1 MVSRDNIDIKIKL
14 IETDSDFILPE
25 YQTEGAA
32 GIDLRANIN
41 TTINSLNILP
51 GKWEKV
57 KTGIAVAIPKGFE
70 GQIRPRS
77 GIAYKNGVTVLNS
90 PGTIDSDYRGEI
102 MVILINHSANNYELK
117 HGERIAQLVISPVI
131 RASFTLLESLDS
143 TLRNEKGFGSTG
155 NK

>member
-51 GKWEKV
+51 GKWE

>member
-14 IETDSDFILPE
+14 IETNSDFILPE

-57 KTGIAVAIPKGFE
+57 KTGIAVAIPEGFE

-102 MVILINHSANNYELK
+102 MVILINHSTNNYEIK

>member
-14 IETDSDFILPE
+14 IETDSDFILSE